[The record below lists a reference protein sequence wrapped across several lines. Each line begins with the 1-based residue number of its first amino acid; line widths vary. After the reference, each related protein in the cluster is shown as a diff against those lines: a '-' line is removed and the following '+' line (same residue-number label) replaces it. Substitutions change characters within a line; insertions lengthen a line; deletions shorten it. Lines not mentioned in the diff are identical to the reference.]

1 MMAILMIMTVAHQH
15 VWHKVVTKHVT
26 VQVGAYPEQMDYAQ
40 QHVVTT
46 LKQVHNNV
54 MMEI

>member
-1 MMAILMIMTVAHQH
+1 MMAILMIMTVARQH
-15 VWHKVVTKHVT
+15 VWLKVVTKHVT

-40 QHVVTT
+40 QYVVTASK
-46 LKQVHNNV
+46 LVHNNV